1 MSEVNSY
8 IGESAVDLSIRGF
21 RHLEGLVR
29 FCVDNGLA
37 IDHVESAAT
46 VGRLVDDLRKAEL
59 KNNKPMLPPKPNPRA
74 VPVLVNNGQ
83 NLVDLAI
90 QEMGS
95 VEGYVAF
102 LKGNGFDPLD
112 DPAAGTELKAL
123 TADVVD
129 AEVRDFYRA
138 QGYKVNTG
146 ETSGEAGEILG
157 IGFMIIEDTFTV
169 G

>member
-1 MSEVNSY
+1 MSQVNSY

-29 FCVDNGLA
+29 FCIDNGLA
-37 IDHVESAAT
+37 IDHEELAT
-46 VGRLVDDLRKAEL
+46 TGRLVDDALKAEL
-59 KNNKPMLPPKPNPRA
+59 RNNKPMFPPKPNPKA
-74 VPVLVNNGQ
+74 EKVVVNDGQ
-83 NLVDLAI
+83 NLVDLAL
-90 QEMGS
+90 QETGS
-95 VEGYVAF
+95 VEGFVAF

-123 TADVVD
+123 TADVVN
-129 AEVRDFYRA
+129 AEVKDFYKA

-146 ETSGEAGEILG
+146 DTSGEADEILG
-157 IGFMIIEDTFTV
+157 IGFMIIQDTFTV